1 KGFTSGVI
9 QAGGR
14 VAPGGPGQ
22 IQQVGCAT
30 CGGGLLGPGPGM
42 GGSCGPGGCGGGGC
56 GDGCG
61 GPCYPGRY
69 PCDCCAAPE
78 GKCLATLYGIYQC
91 ICCPDPCYEPRWIAL
106 ANNAFWIDAAR
117 PVTQMKLG
125 ADAGW
130 RYKHPDRAEL
140 FWAQVNGRG
149 PHPVCNLTGVRVP

>member
-1 KGFTSGVI
+1 
-9 QAGGR
+9 
-14 VAPGGPGQ
+14 
-22 IQQVGCAT
+22 
-30 CGGGLLGPGPGM
+30 
-42 GGSCGPGGCGGGGC
+42 
-56 GDGCG
+56 
-61 GPCYPGRY
+61 CYPGRY

-149 PHPVCNLTGVRVP
+149 PHPVCNLTGVRVPDVNYQDGYLYTEAAVDNFSLWVNLVYLHSDPVDPTFQDHSSFGDMSIGTKSLLLDCELI